1 MPNVTI
7 DVETLKVEPSD
18 ITHGS
23 TLSRTL
29 NGEKR
34 LYWNGQGSYDIFLNA
49 LDEAIKIEYDN
60 GRILGD
66 KYAEVYTSIISL
78 ALEKGIQV
86 SFNNSEL
93 KLKVEELKLKAAEID
108 ADLAIKAI
116 DVQLKKQELGLKEK
130 EMKLR
135 EKEMGLKE
143 KELILRNKQLEEEMK
158 LTKLKQENI
167 RAQTK
172 VLDRQI
178 DGFSDYLKVK
188 LLEIQLKSFTDM
200 FSSGMLDID
209 ENTMPEVLKSSK
221 FTESYNMVKDSAM
234 KEWKDAVSDSLYAV
248 ERRIARAGIESS
260 IPL

>member
-1 MPNVTI
+1 MPSVNLDI
-7 DVETLKVEPSD
+7 DTLKVLPSD
-18 ITHGS
+18 ITRGS
-23 TLSRTL
+23 ILSRDI

-49 LDEAIKIEYDN
+49 LDEAVRLEYDN
-60 GRILGD
+60 GRILSD
-66 KYAEVYTSIISL
+66 KYSEVFTSVISL
-78 ALEKGIQV
+78 ALDKGIQV
-86 SFNNSEL
+86 AFNNSEL
-93 KLKVEELKLKAAEID
+93 KLKVEDLKLKGAQIE

-116 DVQLKKQELGLKEK
+116 EARLKQQELTLREKEMKLKEK
-130 EMKLR
+130 EMA
-135 EKEMGLKE
+135 LKE

-178 DGFSDYLKVK
+178 DGFSDYLKIT
-188 LLEIQLKSFTDM
+188 LLEIQVKSFTDM

-209 ENTMPEVLKSSK
+209 ENTMPEVLKSAK
-221 FTESYNMVKDSAM
+221 FTESYNMVKDSAV
-234 KEWKDAVSDSLYAV
+234 KQWRDAVSDSLYAV
-248 ERRIARAGIESS
+248 ERRIARAGLESP

>member
-1 MPNVTI
+1 MINVSL
-7 DVETLKVEPSD
+7 DVETLEIKPLD
-18 ITHGS
+18 ITRGN
-23 TLSRTL
+23 TLSRDV

-34 LYWNGQGSYDIFLNA
+34 LYWNGQGSYDVFLNA
-49 LDEAIKIEYDN
+49 LNEAVKMEYDN
-60 GRILGD
+60 GRILSD
-66 KYAEVYTSIISL
+66 KYTEAFIALTSL

-86 SFNNSEL
+86 AFNNSEL
-93 KLKVEELKLKAAEID
+93 KLKIEELKLKAAEIE
-108 ADLAIKAI
+108 ADLAIK
-116 DVQLKKQELGLKEK
+116 DVEVQLKKQELGLKEK

-143 KELILRNKQLEEEMK
+143 KELTLRNKQLEEEMK